1 MSIENLSTVYF
12 EAMSAPPKYPLRFL
26 RWFCREDYL
35 DEIEGDLT
43 EVFLKQSATA
53 PRKAKWNFG
62 WSVIK
67 YFRPEFIKQF
77 KQQPNTYGM
86 YKSYFK
92 ISLRQLIK
100 NKTFSVINISVLTL
114 GFSCFL
120 LLALYLH
127 DELSFDMFHRDANT
141 IYRITQQERQ
151 DNGTLRNISSVAPA
165 IGKEVRE
172 QFPEVEDMVRLSAFG
187 RVTLGNDPTNRTHE
201 RALSADANFFT
212 FFDFPLVEGDA
223 KTALKE
229 PFTIVVS
236 ETIKK
241 KYFGAG
247 AALGKQIWSGYRRAG
262 QPVYL
267 TVSGVMKNF
276 PKNSH
281 LQMDILFSEATWHSL
296 YNDYTQYV
304 TSEWVDTEYTT
315 YLKIKPQS
323 NTELLSTRIET
334 LVKNNYPSDQEFRS
348 SFALQ
353 PLRKI
358 HTNSSQLE
366 SAAEQFNVNSI
377 KPFYLYTFA
386 ALGFVLL
393 LTACLNYMNLAT
405 AMAIKRTREIGT
417 RKTLGAPKNQMVVQF
432 ITDSVLFSLLSLLLS
447 VGLAYLVL
455 PWINVFTNKEI
466 SISSLPF
473 EWLVMVVAV
482 ILSVGIL
489 AALYPAFIATRVSI
503 VDALKREIKIGG
515 SSLSVRKALLVMQ
528 FAISVMMI
536 TSTLIIYQQL
546 NYLREKDLGFSHENL
561 VVIDVNSRNLR
572 RNFETVKS
580 EFGKPAEVLRV
591 AASTRVPGEW
601 KSFPVATAKSNQNT
615 IGSEMI
621 FVGIDRDFL
630 ETYKIKLLA
639 GRTIED
645 PVADS
650 LKIVVTQLAVEQLG
664 LTDPIGQVVEIPR
677 VRYGERAEELDTP
690 FRVEI
695 IGVVENFYFESLHRK
710 QLPVIFGALN
720 TAIQVIDYY
729 TLQINTS
736 NWNNTLETL
745 KAINHKIDP
754 DTPLEYT
761 FLDARFEEMYLA
773 DARRG
778 QIFLVLSIIVV
789 IIASLGLF
797 ALVSYSVESRLK
809 EIGVRKVMGAS
820 VSSIV
825 ALISKE
831 FLVLVIIAGAIGLPI
846 AGYYMQ
852 SWLQEF
858 AYHIPFGVLVFAEA
872 LLITLVIAFITIGVR
887 TARAAVL
894 NPVNSLRSE

>member
-1 MSIENLSTVYF
+1 
-12 EAMSAPPKYPLRFL
+12 MSAPPKYPLRFL

-67 YFRPEFIKQF
+67 YFRPAFIKKF
-77 KQQPNTYGM
+77 KQQPNPYGM

-92 ISLRQLIK
+92 ISIRQLIK
-100 NKTFSVINISVLTL
+100 NKTFTAINISVLTL

-127 DELSFDMFHRDANT
+127 DELSYDMFHRDANT

-151 DNGTLRNISSVAPA
+151 DNGTLRNVSSVAPA

-236 ETIKK
+236 ETIKE

-247 AALGKQIWSGYRRAG
+247 SALGKQIWSGLRRAG

-304 TSEWVDTEYTT
+304 TTEWVDTEYTT

-323 NTELLSTRIET
+323 NTEWLSTRIET
-334 LVKNNYPSDQEFRS
+334 LVKNNYPADREFRS

-432 ITDSVLFSLLSLLLS
+432 ITDSVLFSLLSLLL
-447 VGLAYLVL
+447 
-455 PWINVFTNKEI
+455 
-466 SISSLPF
+466 
-473 EWLVMVVAV
+473 
-482 ILSVGIL
+482 
-489 AALYPAFIATRVSI
+489 
-503 VDALKREIKIGG
+503 
-515 SSLSVRKALLVMQ
+515 
-528 FAISVMMI
+528 
-536 TSTLIIYQQL
+536 
-546 NYLREKDLGFSHENL
+546 
-561 VVIDVNSRNLR
+561 
-572 RNFETVKS
+572 
-580 EFGKPAEVLRV
+580 
-591 AASTRVPGEW
+591 
-601 KSFPVATAKSNQNT
+601 
-615 IGSEMI
+615 
-621 FVGIDRDFL
+621 
-630 ETYKIKLLA
+630 
-639 GRTIED
+639 
-645 PVADS
+645 
-650 LKIVVTQLAVEQLG
+650 
-664 LTDPIGQVVEIPR
+664 
-677 VRYGERAEELDTP
+677 
-690 FRVEI
+690 
-695 IGVVENFYFESLHRK
+695 
-710 QLPVIFGALN
+710 
-720 TAIQVIDYY
+720 
-729 TLQINTS
+729 
-736 NWNNTLETL
+736 
-745 KAINHKIDP
+745 
-754 DTPLEYT
+754 
-761 FLDARFEEMYLA
+761 
-773 DARRG
+773 
-778 QIFLVLSIIVV
+778 
-789 IIASLGLF
+789 
-797 ALVSYSVESRLK
+797 
-809 EIGVRKVMGAS
+809 
-820 VSSIV
+820 
-825 ALISKE
+825 
-831 FLVLVIIAGAIGLPI
+831 
-846 AGYYMQ
+846 
-852 SWLQEF
+852 
-858 AYHIPFGVLVFAEA
+858 
-872 LLITLVIAFITIGVR
+872 
-887 TARAAVL
+887 
-894 NPVNSLRSE
+894 